1 MKMPILKKTIAVILS
16 ATASLHALP
25 LDLSAP
31 SPALA
36 ALDRDGTLL
45 VVDDLREADFGNG
58 LRLPVRWVYR
68 SSDESLD
75 SYGWAGFNLT
85 ILEARAAKLTGAL
98 YAVTMLGGKVE
109 YFNLQANQAPAA
121 WKSND
126 TEWTGVEDGTKFT
139 ITRWDG
145 WEIEFREGRIYRLK
159 TDDNRT
165 LRWEYESAYSPLVTR
180 IYEPATGATTVAVGL
195 SDDPLLM
202 YGSSTIKGAHTL
214 TVNGD
219 AYTFAYANGTLKDV
233 QFPDGRKTQW
243 NFTSVPVGK
252 KRLTLTQETGWWRS
266 WVFGD
271 DSRRVET
278 DDFWSYTVTGGEPAL
293 DGVVYNRPTVLRTRL
308 TTSETER
315 YSYEASNSIEE
326 KLDVLGNLVTTY
338 RYKTTGKLYDKPFKI
353 ERKKAAQST
362 VEVLWRGVY
371 DAATGDLISSFD
383 ALNNQTSFAYERFPA
398 ASEFQ
403 PPKKVA
409 VTGPMGRTR
418 SIERDLQGDII
429 EVVDTAGVKRKLEY
443 DSRHRVTRVKNAAN
457 DVLLRFVYGDND
469 QVLERYDARGNKTG
483 YEYSILLGTP
493 LLTKITTPED
503 LVANVSRDSKGR
515 ITAINVPSGAEW
527 KYGYVAAWNA
537 VARITDPLNA
547 ETNFE
552 YDTRLNQIEVT
563 DPLNR
568 ITRTAFDDLDLPSEV
583 TNALNAKTK
592 FENNGNRNMKKLTD
606 ARNNTYQLAW
616 DSADAR
622 KSLEWPDSDKQTSI
636 YNANGLLTQWKAKA
650 NAGTVDLAR
659 NDAGE
664 VTGRTWTAGSE
675 SGSVAF
681 TRNSF
686 GQITGTSATTMSI
699 SVDQSLAY
707 NAEGQLSSLS
717 QTVGNVIRTAGV
729 TYDLD
734 GRVDTI
740 TYPVGF
746 VVAYEYNKD
755 GQIKTIKKDGS
766 LVATYAYDTGGR
778 LSTRTLASGVV
789 TTYTYDGANRLAS
802 IFVASGSTILWAERY
817 GYNAAGE
824 RTFTLKGSTGT
835 AGDGYWLD
843 ATSQLRGV
851 KVGSPN
857 ATLGYTSQNGTAT
870 EWQYDEVGNRIAE
883 VGSGGITTYVS
894 DNVNQYLSVSS
905 VPTVTYSDRGDMTQF
920 GNWSYTYD
928 AQGNLIRAHNSQ
940 RNTLAKYWRD
950 ANGHRAVK
958 DVDGSKI
965 AYFNIGTMQLEAYNV
980 TNATASSTIY
990 EPGIDRP
997 IAEVSSSGSF
1007 TAYHQDILG
1016 NVCLLTNTG
1025 GLTVESYTYDVW
1037 GKVSA
1042 ISASGALVAPQSRFL
1057 FTAREF
1063 DPETKFYHYRAR
1075 AYSAEIG
1082 RFLQVDPIDFGGGD
1096 VNISRYVLNSPV
1108 NFIDPTGE
1116 GLVQTIAV
1124 VVIVAIVVVIA
1135 LPECSK
1141 VQQKAIDVKE
1151 NPDAKK
1157 NQQMLEDLINGD
1169 DPNDPGTGGECAMGI

>member
-1 MKMPILKKTIAVILS
+1 MKMPVLEKTIAVILS

-31 SPALA
+31 TPTLA

-45 VVDDLREADFGNG
+45 VVDDLREADFGDG

-68 SSDESLD
+68 SSDKSLD
-75 SYGWAGFNLT
+75 AYGWAGFNLT
-85 ILEARAAKLTGAL
+85 VLESRAVKQTASLF
-98 YAVTMLGGKVE
+98 AVTMLSGKVE
-109 YFNLQANQAPAA
+109 YFNKEASGS

-126 TEWTGVEDGTKFT
+126 TQWTGIEDGNKFT

-145 WEIEFREGRIYRLK
+145 WEIEFRDGRIYRLK
-159 TDDNRT
+159 TDENRT

-180 IYEPATGATTVAVGL
+180 VYEPATGATTISVGL

-202 YGSSTIKGAHTL
+202 YGSSTLKGAHSL
-214 TVNGD
+214 TINGD
-219 AYTFAYANGTLKDV
+219 TYTLSYAGGTLQDV

-243 NFTSVPVGK
+243 KFESVGSAD

-266 WVFGD
+266 WVFID
-271 DSRRVET
+271 ETRRVKT
-278 DDFWSYTVTGGEPAL
+278 DDFWNYTVTGGEPAA
-293 DGVVYNRPTVLRTRL
+293 DGVVYDRPTVLRTRL

-315 YSYEASNSIEE
+315 YTYEASNSIEK
-326 KLDVLGNLVTTY
+326 KLDVLGNLITTY
-338 RYKTTGKLYDKPFKI
+338 RYKTKGKLYDKPFKI
-353 ERKKAAQST
+353 ERKKAGQST

-383 ALNNQTSFAYERFPA
+383 ALNKQTTFAYERFTGVN
-398 ASEFQ
+398 EFQ
-403 PPKKVA
+403 PPKKMT
-409 VTGPMGRTR
+409 VTDPMGRTR
-418 SIERDLQGDII
+418 SIERDLQGNII
-429 EVVDTAGVKRKLEY
+429 EVVDSAAVLRKLEY
-443 DSRHRVTRVKNAAN
+443 DSRDRVTRVRNAAN
-457 DVLLRFVYGDND
+457 EVLIRLVYGEKD
-469 QVLERYDARGNKTG
+469 QVVERYDAQGNKTTFD
-483 YEYSILLGTP
+483 YMTHLGSP
-493 LLTKITTPED
+493 LLTKITTAEGR
-503 LVANVSRDSKGR
+503 VADVARDSKGR
-515 ITAINVPSGAEW
+515 ISAIKVPSGAEW
-527 KYGYVAAWNA
+527 KYDYVGDWGA
-537 VARITDPLNA
+537 VAKITDPFNA

-568 ITRTAFDDLDLPSEV
+568 ITQTVFDDLDLPSEV
-583 TNALNAKTK
+583 TDALNQTTK

-606 ARNNTYQLAW
+606 ARDNVYQLAW
-616 DSADAR
+616 DSANVR

-636 YNANGLLTQWKAKA
+636 YNANDLLTQWKAKG

-664 VTGRTWTAGSE
+664 VTGRTWTAGAE

-681 TRNSF
+681 TRNSL
-686 GQITGTSATTMSI
+686 GQITGTSATTMSL
-699 SVDQSLAY
+699 SVDQSLGY
-707 NAEGQLSSLS
+707 NAEGHLSSLS
-717 QTVGNVIRTAGV
+717 QTVGNVTRMAGV

-734 GRVDTI
+734 GRLGTI
-740 TYPVGF
+740 TYPAGF

-766 LVATYAYDTGGR
+766 PVATYAYDTGGR

-789 TTYTYDGANRLAS
+789 TTYSYDGANRLAS
-802 IFVASGSTILWAERY
+802 ISVASGSTVVWAERY

-835 AGDGYWLD
+835 VGDGYWLD

-857 ATLGYTSQNGTAT
+857 ATLAYTGQNGTAT
-870 EWQYDEVGNRIAE
+870 EWQYDEVGNRIEE
-883 VGSGGITTYVS
+883 VGSAGTTTYVS
-894 DNVNQYLSVSS
+894 DNVNQYYSVSS
-905 VPTVTYSDRGDMTQF
+905 VPTVTYSDRGDLTQF
-920 GNWSYTYD
+920 GNWSYTHD
-928 AQGNLIRAHNSQ
+928 AQGNLIRAHNTQ
-940 RNTLAKYWRD
+940 NNTLAKYWRD

-965 AYFNIGTMQLEAYNV
+965 AYFNLGTMQLEAYDV

-990 EPGIDRP
+990 APGIDLP
-997 IAEVSSSGSF
+997 LAEVNSSGSVRG
-1007 TAYHQDILG
+1007 YHQDVIG
-1016 NVCLLTNTG
+1016 NVRLLTDTG
-1025 GLTVESYTYDVW
+1025 GSTVESYTYDTW

-1042 ISASGALVAPQSRFL
+1042 TSASGALVAKPQSRFL

-1063 DPETKFYHYRAR
+1063 DSETNLYHYRAR
-1075 AYSAEIG
+1075 AYSPEIG

-1096 VNISRYVLNSPV
+1096 VNVLRYVLNSPV
-1108 NFIDPTGE
+1108 NFIDPIGE
-1116 GLVQTIAV
+1116 GLVQVIAV
-1124 VVIVAIVVVIA
+1124 VVILAIVVVIA

-1157 NQQMLEDLINGD
+1157 NQQILDDLINGD
-1169 DPNDPGTGGECAMGI
+1169 DPNNPGTGGECAMGV